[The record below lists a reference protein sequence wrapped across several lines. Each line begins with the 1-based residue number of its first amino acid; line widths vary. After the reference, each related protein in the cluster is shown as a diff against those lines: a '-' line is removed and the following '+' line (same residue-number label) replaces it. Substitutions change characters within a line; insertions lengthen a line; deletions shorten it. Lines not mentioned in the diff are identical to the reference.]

1 MLSMEQRTRQKTY
14 AFKNGARNLG
24 WVIGF
29 VTNLTPRGGLIM
41 QTRNENHGIPFLFQ
55 QHDKVPKLIK
65 EGKLVKFVVRVE
77 GGRDPVTDEPSA
89 VLRVLDVDTP
99 KVIELPPQQ
108 VWDIPKPAAAPDAGV
123 APKAGQVSPKSIDK
137 NTSNVVGVAG
147 IVTGMR
153 LRRAGA
159 VQEDGSQSNACL
171 YLLVQQTADPKDAI
185 NVRLYGTKAPQY
197 YSKLLIG
204 REIAIRRGKMRVDAK
219 EVEQVVEEGEVAA
232 VKVTKYPYLG
242 ADDLYEPD
250 ENDIPKREEWLKQ
263 EWIVA
268 LRDSTRQRF
277 AQRQQA
283 RTAVKRPVED
293 ESDAAPAQHGAADSE
308 PQMPKPK
315 KLSAAE
321 VLASMASSAT
331 SSETVEAA
339 GN

>member
-55 QHDKVPKLIK
+55 QHDKVPKLVK
-65 EGKLVKFVVRVE
+65 EGRLVKFVVRVE
-77 GGRDPVTDEPSA
+77 GGRDQVTDEPSA

-99 KVIELPPQQ
+99 KVIELPPQK
-108 VWDIPKPAAAPDAGV
+108 VWDLPKPAAAPDGGV

-137 NTSNVVGVAG
+137 NTSNVVSVAG

-204 REIAIRRGKMRVDAK
+204 REIAIRRGKIRVDAK
-219 EVEQVVEEGEVAA
+219 EVEQDAEEGEVAT
-232 VKVTKYPYLG
+232 VKVTKYPYLA

-263 EWIVA
+263 DWIVV

-283 RTAVKRPVED
+283 KTAEKRQAHED
-293 ESDAAPAQHGAADSE
+293 SGEGDSRGDATDGDQTVAA
-308 PQMPKPK
+308 PK

-321 VLASMASSAT
+321 VLAAMAASAK
-331 SSETVEAA
+331 SGETVEAA
-339 GN
+339 GS

>member
-29 VTNLTPRGGLIM
+29 VTNMTPRGGLIM

-55 QHDKVPKLIK
+55 QHDKVPKMVK
-65 EGKLVKFVVRVE
+65 EGRLVKFVVRVE
-77 GGRDPVTDEPSA
+77 GGRDAETDEPSA

-108 VWDIPKPAAAPDAGV
+108 VWDLPKPAAAPDAGV

-137 NTSNVVGVAG
+137 NSSNVVGVAG

-185 NVRLYGTKAPQY
+185 NVRLYGSKAPQY

-204 REIAIRRGKMRVDAK
+204 REIAIRRGKIRVDAK
-219 EVEQVVEEGEVAA
+219 EVEQDAQDGEVST
-232 VKVTKYPYLG
+232 VKVTKYPYLA

-250 ENDIPKREEWLKQ
+250 ENDIPKRDEWLKQ

-268 LRDSTRQRF
+268 LRDSTRQRL

-283 RTAVKRPVED
+283 KTAARRPARED
-293 ESDAAPAQHGAADSE
+293 ADDGVARVGDSMEQAAPAAT
-308 PQMPKPK
+308 

-321 VLASMASSAT
+321 MLAALGAATASSA
-331 SSETVEAA
+331 TVEAA
-339 GN
+339 GT

>member
-1 MLSMEQRTRQKTY
+1 
-14 AFKNGARNLG
+14 
-24 WVIGF
+24 
-29 VTNLTPRGGLIM
+29 M

-55 QHDKVPKLIK
+55 QHDKVPKLVK
-65 EGKLVKFVVRVE
+65 EGRLVKFVVRVE
-77 GGRDPVTDEPSA
+77 GGRDTETDEPSA

-99 KVIELPPQQ
+99 KVIELPPRQL
-108 VWDIPKPAAAPDAGV
+108 WELPKHEAAPDAGV
-123 APKAGQVSPKSIDK
+123 SPKAGQVSPKSIDK
-137 NTSNVVGVAG
+137 NSSNVVSVAG

-171 YLLVQQTADPKDAI
+171 YLLIQQTGEAKDAI

-204 REIAIRRGKMRVDAK
+204 REVAIRRGKIRVDAK
-219 EVEQVVEEGEVAA
+219 EVEQDVEEGETGT
-232 VKVTKYPYLG
+232 VKVTKYPYLA

-277 AQRQQA
+277 AQKQQA
-283 RTAVKRPVED
+283 KTAAKRPPEADHESTAED
-293 ESDAAPAQHGAADSE
+293 AEKATPATR
-308 PQMPKPK
+308 

-321 VLASMASSAT
+321 VLAAVGASAGSSA
-331 SSETVEAA
+331 TVEAA
-339 GN
+339 GS